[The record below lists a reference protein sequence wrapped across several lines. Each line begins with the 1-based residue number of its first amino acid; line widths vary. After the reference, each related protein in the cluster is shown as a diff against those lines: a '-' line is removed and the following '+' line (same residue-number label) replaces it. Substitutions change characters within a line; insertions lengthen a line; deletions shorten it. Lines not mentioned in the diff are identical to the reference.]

1 MTMMTVYVFGNVPAP
16 VIGATRDLRVLWA
29 AEEAGLAYR
38 VQPLDYPRGDL
49 RSGDYLRVNPFGLV
63 PAIDDDGFKLFES
76 AAIVRYLAEKA
87 GKLLPADPKGRM
99 LAQQWAF
106 AATSTIESK
115 LLDVFALDKFH
126 ADAAWARERRP
137 TLVEAAQKRLADL
150 DAYLGAQHYL
160 LGHEFTVP
168 DILMS
173 AVLRLIQHTDL
184 LDALPNLARYK
195 ERCEA
200 RPAWRKIYAAYE
212 QRLAA

>member
-1 MTMMTVYVFGNVPAP
+1 MMTVYVFGNVPTP
-16 VIGATRDLRVLWA
+16 VIGVTRDLRVLWA

-38 VQPLDYPRGDL
+38 VQPLDSPRRDL
-49 RSGDYLRVNPFGLV
+49 RSPDYLRVNPFGLV

-87 GKLLPADPKGRM
+87 GKLLPADAKGRT
-99 LAQQWAF
+99 LAAQWAF
-106 AATSTIESK
+106 AATTTVESK
-115 LLDVFALDKFH
+115 LLDVFIVDKFH
-126 ADAAWARERRP
+126 ADTAWARERRP
-137 TLVEAAQKRLADL
+137 ALVEAAQKRLADL
-150 DAYLGAQHYL
+150 DAQLATQHYL
-160 LGHEFTVP
+160 LGAELTVR

-173 AVLRLIQHTDL
+173 AALRLIQHTNL
-184 LDALPNLARYK
+184 LDATPNLSRYK

>member
-29 AEEAGLAYR
+29 AEEAGLSYR

-49 RSGDYLRVNPFGLV
+49 RSPDYLRVNPFGLI

-87 GKLLPADPKGRM
+87 GNLLPADARGRT
-99 LAQQWAF
+99 LATQWAF
-106 AATSTIESK
+106 AATTTIEPK
-115 LLDVFALDKFH
+115 LLDVFLADKFQ
-126 ADAAWARERRP
+126 AGAPGTLERRP
-137 TLVEAAQKRLADL
+137 ALVEAVQKRLADL
-150 DAYLGAQHYL
+150 DAQLAGRHYL
-160 LGHEFTVP
+160 LGEEFTVP

-173 AVLRLIQHTDL
+173 AALRLIQHTNL
-184 LDALPNLARYK
+184 LDATPDLSRYK
-195 ERCEA
+195 ERCES

>member
-1 MTMMTVYVFGNVPAP
+1 MITVYVFGNVPAP

-29 AEEAGLAYR
+29 AEEAGLPYR

-49 RSGDYLRVNPFGLV
+49 RSLDYLRVNPFGLI

-87 GKLLPADPKGRM
+87 GILLPADAKGRT
-99 LAQQWAF
+99 LAAQWAF
-106 AATSTIESK
+106 AAASTIEPK
-115 LLDVFALDKFH
+115 LLDVFVVDKIH

-137 TLVEAAQKRLADL
+137 VLVEGAQKRLADL
-150 DAYLGAQHYL
+150 DGQLATQPYL
-160 LGHEFTVP
+160 LGQEFTVP

-173 AVLRLIQHTDL
+173 AVLRLIQHTNL
-184 LDALPNLARYK
+184 LDATPNLRRYK
-195 ERCEA
+195 ERCES

-212 QRLAA
+212 QRIAA